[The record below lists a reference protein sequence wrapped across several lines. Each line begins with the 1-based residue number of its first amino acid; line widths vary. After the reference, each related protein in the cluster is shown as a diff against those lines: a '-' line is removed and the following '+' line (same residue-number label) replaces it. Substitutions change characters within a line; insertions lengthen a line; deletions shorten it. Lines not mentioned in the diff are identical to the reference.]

1 MNRIEDLAKL
11 IEAQKELIFEM
22 KKKIERLDVMLAAK
36 DKQIKELEQAVSYFK
51 SEIEDLRADLS
62 DSLDNL

>member
-1 MNRIEDLAKL
+1 MFEDLAKL

>member
-1 MNRIEDLAKL
+1 MFEDLTKL